1 MKNTIF
7 IAIISWLLP
16 GFGHIQLGRW
26 RRGIIIG
33 AVIWTMFLIAV
44 ISGGMYYPG
53 FTFKEGALLY
63 LLNAFA
69 RMGNGLGGLISLV
82 LAVNPPKDVAAW
94 TVFEYGGR
102 FLEVSGLLNLLA
114 VIDAVDINVGRKK

>member
-26 RRGIIIG
+26 KRGILIG

-44 ISGGMYYPG
+44 LSGGMYYPG
-53 FTFKEGALLY
+53 FNFKEGALLY

-69 RMGNGLGGLISLV
+69 RMGNGLGGILSL
-82 LAVNPPKDVAAW
+82 LLGANPPRDVAA
-94 TVFEYGGR
+94 R
-102 FLEVSGLLNLLA
+102 DGL
-114 VIDAVDINVGRKK
+114 